1 MIKHVFRPKRVV
13 CGRKRTARLY
23 SGRYR
28 LDGENRITEVP
39 LKTADKQVAQKLLDD
54 LVREKERERAG
65 IIPPK
70 NLRESALQPMEKHLG
85 DYLNDLR
92 NLGRDDVYV
101 ANLEYRLNILLRECG
116 WTYSRNVTADSFTT
130 WRAKQKKATRTLNQY
145 LDSANAILNWMIKK
159 GRSSL
164 NPLDTVEKVKFVP
177 AWKRRAFRDDE
188 VKRLLAV
195 AGESRIGYLLALFT
209 GLRRAELKALTV
221 ADIKL
226 EGDVPSLSLD
236 GRFTK
241 NGKTASIPLHPEIVN
256 EIRALI
262 TADAKPSDALLT
274 GKMLPSMWKMKKDLK
289 RAGIEYENEGGR
301 ADFHSLRHTLATN
314 LVRRGVAPRVAME
327 ILRHSDIRLTMNH
340 YTDASLLPLADAIG
354 KLPVFGSL
362 ESGCDYT
369 QRHPQTPDIP
379 FNQQS
384 PCGTP
389 PADAKSSK
397 VVYPQE
403 FWHKQTPTDI
413 TGQSE
418 EKNCL
423 ARTRT

>member
-101 ANLEYRLNILLRECG
+101 ENLEYRLNILVRECG

-188 VKRLLAV
+188 V
-195 AGESRIGYLLALFT
+195 
-209 GLRRAELKALTV
+209 
-221 ADIKL
+221 IKL

-369 QRHPQTPDIP
+369 QRHSQTPDIP
-379 FNQQS
+379 CNQQS